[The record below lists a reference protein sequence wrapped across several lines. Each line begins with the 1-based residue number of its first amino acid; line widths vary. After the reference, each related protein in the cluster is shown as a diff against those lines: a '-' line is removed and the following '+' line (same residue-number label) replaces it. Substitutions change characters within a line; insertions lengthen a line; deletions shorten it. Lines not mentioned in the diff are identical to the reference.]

1 MFDVY
6 KIREDFPI
14 LKRKIRGK
22 PLIYFDNAATSQKPK
37 QVIEKIKEIYEN
49 YYANIHR
56 GIHTLSQEA
65 SELYEDA
72 HKDVARFINARDW
85 REIIFTRNTT
95 ESINL
100 IAYSYGLNNL
110 KKDDKVVITIM
121 EHHSNIVPWQFVSRK
136 TGAKLEYVF
145 LENYRLNLN
154 ELEKKIDDKT
164 KIVAVTHASNVLG
177 TINPIKEIIKIAHE
191 RGAIVVIDGAQSVPH
206 MKIDVKKLDV
216 DFLAFSSHKMLGPT
230 GIGVLYGK
238 EEILEKME
246 PFLYGGDMI
255 KDVDMYNAIWNELP
269 WKFEAGTSNI
279 VDGIAFSE
287 AIRYLEKI
295 GMENVEKYEKTLIKY
310 FLDRYFE
317 IKNEKIKLVGPEEEK
332 DRGAVF
338 SFVFR
343 DYHPHEVAKILDLE
357 GIAVRSGYHCA
368 HPLMKYLGIFERG
381 GTVRASLYLYN
392 TKEEI
397 DRFFEVIKRLIK

>member
-22 PLIYFDNAATSQKPK
+22 PLIYFDNAATSQKPR
-37 QVIEKIKEIYEN
+37 QVIEKIREVYEN
-49 YYANIHR
+49 HYANIHR

-65 SELYEDA
+65 SELYENA
-72 HKDVARFINARDW
+72 HKDVAKFINAKDW

-110 KKDDKVVITIM
+110 KRGDKIVITIM
-121 EHHSNIVPWQFVSRK
+121 EHHSNIVPWQFVSKK

-145 LENYRLNLN
+145 LENYRLNLD
-154 ELEKKIDDKT
+154 ELGKKVDDKT
-164 KIVAVTHASNVLG
+164 KIVAVTHMSNVLG
-177 TINPIKEIIKIAHE
+177 TINPIKEIIEIAHKK
-191 RGAIVVIDGAQSVPH
+191 GAIVVIDGAQSVPH
-206 MKIDVKKLDV
+206 MKVDVKKLDI

-255 KDVDMYNAIWNELP
+255 KDVDMYDAVWNDLP

-279 VDGIAFSE
+279 VDGIVFSE
-287 AIRYLEKI
+287 AIKYLERI
-295 GMENVEKYEKTLIKY
+295 GMENIENYEKTLIRY
-310 FLDRYFE
+310 FLDKYLE
-317 IKNEKIKLVGPEEEK
+317 IKNEKIKLIGPEEEK
-332 DRGAVF
+332 DRGSVF
-338 SFVFR
+338 SFVFES
-343 DYHPHEVAKILDLE
+343 YHPHEAAKILDLE

-368 HPLMKYLGIFERG
+368 HPLIKYLGIFEKG